1 MTAKLITRGKSG
13 WKETKTI
20 ARVSNPDY
28 IDSPVTSR
36 AQVGVDIMIC
46 PELSLASEVA
56 EILSSP
62 SAISAEMFADGKVR
76 MTEYAISPES
86 KLVGK
91 QIQDLRLADCCIVSA
106 IFREHEIII
115 PHGNDLIKANDHMV
129 VVGKPE
135 VMEGLGSTLGNKVPH
150 KNRILL
156 IGCGIVGFYL
166 AKLIEKDENADLKII
181 EHSKSRCI
189 EVAEML
195 ENALILNGDGT
206 DISLLREEG
215 IENMDV
221 VISVTDS
228 DEKNLLCALLG
239 KQLGAKKV
247 IARAD
252 RPDYLPLFE
261 MVGIDLAVS
270 PREATVNEVLKLTMG
285 RGIQTLTTIEGEK
298 AEIIEYT
305 ASKSSKI
312 VGKPLNKVKFPR
324 GALINMVVRGKDTI
338 VPRGDFVIQ
347 NQDRVVIFSMA
358 SAMSKI
364 EKFFR

>member
-1 MTAKLITRGKSG
+1 
-13 WKETKTI
+13 
-20 ARVSNPDY
+20 
-28 IDSPVTSR
+28 
-36 AQVGVDIMIC
+36 
-46 PELSLASEVA
+46 
-56 EILSSP
+56 
-62 SAISAEMFADGKVR
+62 
-76 MTEYAISPES
+76 
-86 KLVGK
+86 
-91 QIQDLRLADCCIVSA
+91 
-106 IFREHEIII
+106 
-115 PHGNDLIKANDHMV
+115 
-129 VVGKPE
+129 
-135 VMEGLGSTLGNKVPH
+135 
-150 KNRILL
+150 
-156 IGCGIVGFYL
+156 
-166 AKLIEKDENADLKII
+166 
-181 EHSKSRCI
+181 
-189 EVAEML
+189 ML

-358 SAMSKI
+358 SAMLEI